1 MQDLVELCQYN
12 LTMVAKAI
20 KELGKHQLSA
30 KKIHRHLTYNKWEL
44 FAKEIDTILDMPY
57 KDFKAWFTNNYEEDY
72 ITHKTKIFV
81 EDEFNEVFSNC
92 EPRVVHINGLYYA
105 YNGSLVEITEE
116 LYNYV
121 LENK

>member
-20 KELGKHQLSA
+20 KELGKHPLST
-30 KKIHRHLTYNKWEL
+30 KKIHRHLTYNKWER
-44 FAKEIDTILDMPY
+44 FGKEINTILDMKY
-57 KDFKAWFTNNYEEDY
+57 KDFKAWFINNYEDDH
-72 ITHKTKIFV
+72 ITHKTKIYV
-81 EDEFNEVFSNC
+81 KDEFNEVFKNC

-116 LYNYV
+116 LYHYV